1 MSDPTGCDLPERLR
15 VFVALVAPERAVTQ
29 LQAAQ
34 AKLNEAAQSGQ
45 VALRLTPSH
54 QFHMTLAFLGEISAA
69 QVQPVIVAASDAART
84 QRGWT
89 LAPRTFVALPSA
101 KRMRV
106 IAVSFEDATG
116 EFSQFVLSLHA
127 ALRNCGCSIEER
139 AFHAHIT
146 VARLRAPRRVPLE
159 GLDVTSTIEPFFTRE
174 IAVVQSIL
182 SSKGSE
188 YRRLAAYSLG
198 GGGTL
203 RSQTELVG

>member
-1 MSDPTGCDLPERLR
+1 MSELAGRDLPERLR
-15 VFVALVAPERAVTQ
+15 VFVALVAPERTVTQ
-29 LQAAQ
+29 LRAAQ
-34 AKLNEAAQSGQ
+34 AKLNEAAQREN
-45 VALRLTPSH
+45 VALRLTLGH

-69 QVQPVIVAASDAART
+69 QVQPVIVAVSDAART
-84 QRGWT
+84 QCGWT

-101 KRMRV
+101 KRARV

-116 EFSQFVLSLHA
+116 EFSQCVLSLHA
-127 ALRNCGCSIEER
+127 ALRDCGCTIEER

-159 GLDVTSTIEPFFTRE
+159 GLDVTSTIEPFFARD

-188 YRRLAAYSLG
+188 YCRLSSNTLG
-198 GGGTL
+198 DGAP
-203 RSQTELVG
+203 R